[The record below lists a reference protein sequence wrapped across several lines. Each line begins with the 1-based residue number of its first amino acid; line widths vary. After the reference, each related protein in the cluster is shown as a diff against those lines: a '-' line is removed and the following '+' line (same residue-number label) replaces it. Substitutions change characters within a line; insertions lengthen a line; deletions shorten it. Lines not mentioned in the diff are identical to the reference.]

1 MNDSILCVQG
11 YVLYSISYNMSKL
24 FNLQNLILIPPFILK
39 SVSIL
44 LLEVIRFIRFITV
57 IELYQS

>member
-24 FNLQNLILIPPFILK
+24 FNLQNLILIPPSILK

>member
-39 SVSIL
+39 SVPIL